1 MFTTLQTTQ
10 AALESR
16 LQDSVPKLE
25 VASITGEL
33 VSVQDTL
40 REAENKQ
47 KEMERVI
54 VAKGRENQEL
64 ADSVDMLQYQ
74 VQTSANQIEQ
84 TNQELQS
91 KRTALKHAEET
102 VMELREKLED
112 CEVRCQSFEEV
123 MQTTSDK
130 NVQLETEVQKLS
142 KQLQLLITEYR
153 KLEQTVEENARY
165 CQEAESELKRR
176 DRVIEHLKHQAEEA
190 SADYKFRVSQLSA
203 ETEQLRRQRVMKS
216 PRVED
221 SDLSLSRR
229 SRG

>member
-1 MFTTLQTTQ
+1 M
-10 AALESR
+10 
-16 LQDSVPKLE
+16 QDSVPKLE
-25 VASITGEL
+25 VAAITGEL
-33 VSVQDTL
+33 VEVQDSL

-47 KEMERVI
+47 KEMERFI
-54 VAKGRENQEL
+54 AAKGKENQEL

-74 VQTSANQIEQ
+74 VQTYAQQAEQ

-91 KRTALKHAEET
+91 KRTALKHTEEAA
-102 VMELREKLED
+102 MELREKLED
-112 CEVRCQSFEEV
+112 CEAHCQSLEGTLQNTGE
-123 MQTTSDK
+123 K
-130 NVQLETEVQKLS
+130 NAQLETEVLKLS

-165 CQEAESELKRR
+165 CQEAENELKRR
-176 DRVIEHLKHQAEEA
+176 DRVIEHLKHQADEA
-190 SADYKFRVSQLSA
+190 SAEYKFRVSQLST

-216 PRVED
+216 PRLED